1 MYDRKIQKQLL
12 RLFVYFVSKILP
24 RTERN
29 LGKETVKQ
37 KFARLFNRRDLM
49 WLFMELFSFQL
60 RSASFKAYAVHWVS
74 VSQYTL
80 TKQLP
85 VEYNKCTCTRRAASD
100 ISMHVYWLTALI
112 GKQNMADVYNN
123 IMMLFSK
130 LKCIHIQNRT
140 LL

>member
-1 MYDRKIQKQLL
+1 M
-12 RLFVYFVSKILP
+12 
-24 RTERN
+24 
-29 LGKETVKQ
+29 
-37 KFARLFNRRDLM
+37 
-49 WLFMELFSFQL
+49 
-60 RSASFKAYAVHWVS
+60 HWVS
-74 VSQYTL
+74 VSQYTI

-85 VEYNKCTCTRRAASD
+85 VEYKKCTCTRRAASD

-140 LL
+140 LLWTVYLFRRSWCENFSSFISTLRIVEFFPKLVFSVYYINYYIRRTFPHCVNYNFTSH